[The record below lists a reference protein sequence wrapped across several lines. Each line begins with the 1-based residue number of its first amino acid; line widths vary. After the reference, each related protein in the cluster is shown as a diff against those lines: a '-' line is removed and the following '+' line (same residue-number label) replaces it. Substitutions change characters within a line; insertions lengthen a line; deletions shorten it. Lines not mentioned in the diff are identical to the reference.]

1 VTPSASVP
9 PAKDASFP
17 PAKDASFPPAKDAS
31 TPDSQLAVVGAGIHK
46 WFGRVH
52 VLDDVSFQVA
62 NGEVV
67 VIIGPSGSGKTT
79 LLRCMNH
86 LERIDKG
93 RLLVNGHLIGYR
105 ENARGE
111 LTEESEAEIARQRQE
126 IGFVFQQF
134 NLFPHLTAIEN
145 IALAPVRVRKA
156 AKEQALAQARQL
168 LARVGIDDKRD
179 VYPRQL
185 SGGQQQRV
193 AIARALAMKPSLMLF
208 DEPTSALDPEMVGEV
223 LEVMRE
229 LAQDGMTMIVVSH
242 EMGFARSVADRVIM
256 MDQGRIIEA
265 GAPGEVLD
273 RPGQERTRAFL
284 SKVLH

>member
-1 VTPSASVP
+1 MKRSAS
-9 PAKDASFP
+9 ALGAAQASG
-17 PAKDASFPPAKDAS
+17 AGA
-31 TPDSQLAVVGAGIHK
+31 PDSQLAVQGTGIHK
-46 WFGRVH
+46 WFGHVH
-52 VLDDVSFQVA
+52 VLDDICFEVA

-86 LERIDKG
+86 LERIDRG

-105 ENARGE
+105 ENAKGE
-111 LTEESEAEIARQRQE
+111 LVEESEAEIARQRQE

-145 IALAPVRVRKA
+145 VAIAPVRVRKTA
-156 AKEQALAQARQL
+156 QAQALAESRQL
-168 LARVGIDDKRD
+168 LARVGIEDKID

-193 AIARALAMKPSLMLF
+193 AIARALAMKPRLMLF

-229 LAQDGMTMIVVSH
+229 LAQDGMTMVVVSH
-242 EMGFARSVADRVIM
+242 EIGFARGVADRVIM
-256 MDQGRIIEA
+256 MDQGRIIETGPPA
-265 GAPGEVLD
+265 EVFDQPGH
-273 RPGQERTRAFL
+273 ERTRVFL